1 MEHEASADG
10 EGEAAMEKSA
20 SLVLLVPSMGK
31 RCKPGKG
38 AEK

>member
-1 MEHEASADG
+1 MEHEASFDG

-20 SLVLLVPSMGK
+20 SLVLPSMGK